1 MGRTLI
7 LALQRD
13 GASASGTVA
22 RSTNGMGVLWPQ
34 TFVQEAVLTSLRWL
48 QCTGAT
54 AKGSAANNGGSKTR
68 GDGLSGSSQMRV

>member
-1 MGRTLI
+1 
-7 LALQRD
+7 
-13 GASASGTVA
+13 
-22 RSTNGMGVLWPQ
+22 MGVLWPQ